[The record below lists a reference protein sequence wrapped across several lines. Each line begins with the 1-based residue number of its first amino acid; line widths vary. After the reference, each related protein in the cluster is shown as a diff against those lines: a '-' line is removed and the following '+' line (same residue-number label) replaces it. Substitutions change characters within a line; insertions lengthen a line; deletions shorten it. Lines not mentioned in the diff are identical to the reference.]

1 MEAVVLSVLPDA
13 DVTHLHPGRAALQ
26 HLGSG
31 WTGVERWCKNFC
43 AAPETILTVGRPIDI
58 LIIHVDCSIAWHF
71 HIPMDCPPAQ
81 PTALQL
87 RERIWV
93 EWLAGAPV
101 QIPILLVTPSRASD
115 AWMLVALAPDYWPR
129 GVPAVDIECDDD
141 IDAELR
147 RRHFARMRGERTK
160 KYAERYPEA
169 VSRLAARIPVLRTRC
184 PEAAIFLETLA
195 SSVSAHGRLGS
206 TPAD

>member
-71 HIPMDCPPAQ
+71 HYSNGLSPCATDGASATRANSGGVVGGSTSANPNFACNTIPSQRRLD
-81 PTALQL
+81 
-87 RERIWV
+87 
-93 EWLAGAPV
+93 AGGV
-101 QIPILLVTPSRASD
+101 
-115 AWMLVALAPDYWPR
+115 LVALAPDYWPR
-129 GVPAVDIECDDD
+129 GLPAVDIECDDD

-147 RRHFARMRGERTK
+147 RRHFARMRGKRTK
-160 KYAERYPEA
+160 KYSERYPEA
-169 VSRLAARIPVLRTRC
+169 VGRLAARIPLLRTRC
-184 PEAAIFLETLA
+184 PEAAIFLDTLA
-195 SSVSAHGRLGS
+195 SSVSAIV
-206 TPAD
+206 A